1 MKISELLTPALVKL
15 NLVSRTKDELFEE
28 MVQVFVD
35 AGEIH
40 DREEAIEVLT
50 RREEQMS
57 TGVGNGI
64 GIPHGK
70 LPAATHS
77 LIALGISPEGIDYD
91 ARMDYCTK
99 EMAQRI
105 CRHTLAKEAERR
117 GIADP
122 MMMNPATGSVSPLS
136 DWVCD
141 YMELTPEEWGG
152 HYFSDAGLVEVRRTA
167 DGGWEEADIE
177 ARTAAMR
184 EVGHA

>member
-70 LPAATHS
+70 LPEATHS

-91 ARMDYCTK
+91 DLDGQPVHIVTTIFAQVNNPGQHIEILAEVARLFAIPGFVGRMI
-99 EMAQRI
+99 A
-105 CRHTLAKEAERR
+105 AK
-117 GIADP
+117 
-122 MMMNPATGSVSPLS
+122 SP
-136 DWVCD
+136 
-141 YMELTPEEWGG
+141 
-152 HYFSDAGLVEVRRTA
+152 
-167 DGGWEEADIE
+167 
-177 ARTAAMR
+177 R
-184 EVGHA
+184 EVIELIKSEE